1 MVGTARLSV
10 TIAIVPI
17 MNDEQLVLQP
27 RGGTRYNGP
36 ANFDLS
42 VRRGVRLADHAATLG
57 ADLAVLETL
66 YRDEPARIWGSTPTR
81 SSGNA
86 KAVALRGRKV
96 GDQVL
101 FYADMAFFAK
111 ATILHLFHN
120 PDLAKSVWGTDED
133 GDTWE
138 HIMALGDVHEF
149 EVPIPAA
156 RILGPLGLSTPLR
169 SLTLVSA
176 DKHTSVRDLITAGG
190 NRPPAHWILGCDL
203 DQWDVWS
210 WWESRSAS
218 TATLTITRHVDELRI
233 GDRFALWVSG
243 GTAGIYA
250 IGTLTST
257 PYPVESP
264 EDGATRHVV
273 DVRFDRFLFDRPLTR
288 QALESDPVFADLTT
302 MMSDGAGSVPLTPG
316 QWTPIERTADDRG
329 RTGPAEPAETVVTS
343 RPPGSVPE
351 TAIAS
356 GGSGSHVVDFPE
368 ARLVERYAD
377 FVDRELLCLS
387 ALLPTGERLVC
398 DLFDPATN
406 TLIEAKASNRRQD
419 VRMALGQLLDYRHHL
434 KPGAELAVLL
444 PAKPASSIIEVLR
457 AQGVEVIYPDG
468 DVFRGEGARIGGSS
482 SG

>member
-1 MVGTARLSV
+1 M

-27 RGGTRYNGP
+27 RGGNRYNGP

-42 VRRGVRLADHAATLG
+42 VRRGVRLADHVAATG
-57 ADLAVLETL
+57 ADLPVLETL
-66 YRDEPARIWGSTPTR
+66 YRDEPARLWGSTPTR

-86 KAVALRGRKV
+86 KAVALRGRKI

-101 FYADMAFFAK
+101 FYADMAFFAE
-111 ATILHLFHN
+111 ATILHLLHN
-120 PDLAKSVWGTDED
+120 PDLAKSVWGTDEV

-138 HIMALGDVHEF
+138 HIMALGDVREF

-176 DKHTSVRDLITAGG
+176 EKHTSVRDLITAGG
-190 NRPPAHWILGCDL
+190 SHPHSHWVLGCDP

-210 WWESRSAS
+210 WWESRSTS
-218 TATLTITRHVDELRI
+218 TVTLTITGHVDELRI

-250 IGTLTST
+250 IGTLAST
-257 PYPVESP
+257 PYQAESP
-264 EDGATRHVV
+264 EDGATRHGV
-273 DVRFDRFLFDRPLTR
+273 DVHFDRFFFDRPLTR
-288 QALESDPVFADLTT
+288 QALESDPVFTDLPT
-302 MMSDGAGSVPLTPG
+302 MMFDGAGPVPLAPG

-329 RTGPAEPAETVVTS
+329 RTRPAEPAETVVTS

-351 TAIAS
+351 TTTAS
-356 GGSGSHVVDFPE
+356 GGSGSRVVDFPE

-377 FVDRELLCLS
+377 FVGRELLCLS

-398 DLFDPATN
+398 DLFDPGTN

-444 PAKPASSIIEVLR
+444 PAKPASSIIEVLG
-457 AQGVEVIYPDG
+457 AQSVGVIYPDG
-468 DVFRGEGARIGGSS
+468 DEFRDGRARSGGSS
-482 SG
+482 PGWPRTPVA